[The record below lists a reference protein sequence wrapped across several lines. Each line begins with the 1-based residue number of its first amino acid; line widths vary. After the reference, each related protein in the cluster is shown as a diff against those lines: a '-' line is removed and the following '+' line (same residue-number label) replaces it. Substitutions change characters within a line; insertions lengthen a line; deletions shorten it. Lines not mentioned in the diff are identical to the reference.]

1 MCAPDGTWSNHVRDH
16 TPEVHMQ
23 LVRSLLHAVDGVQV
37 GFSPPARLVLPLIVA
52 LARPAQLRLARE
64 AATSKAAAAHCA

>member
-23 LVRSLLHAVDGVQV
+23 LVRSSPQAVDGVQV
-37 GFSPPARLVLPLIVA
+37 GFSLLARLALPPIVA

-64 AATSKAAAAHCA
+64 AATSAAAAARCA

>member
-1 MCAPDGTWSNHVRDH
+1 
-16 TPEVHMQ
+16 MQ

-52 LARPAQLRLARE
+52 LARAAQLRLARE